1 MFKQQGAETGGSNSH
16 PHSQCITC
24 PVVPAAI
31 EAKLRRCVKVW
42 RRSGSGGNDAP
53 GRDPTLASSN
63 GEPRDHT
70 AEGTESDAEA
80 IQSTHRCECLPFQLM
95 VKAPLGHGPASERLI
110 HATPHFVVSTPFA
123 SELRHTIRICP
134 RRRAACLFEALGPG
148 LEIGVGGVGGV
159 APSGAT
165 DRGDDAVVND
175 DAAALAVAADV
186 EIKDL
191 AETLKLVLEALYMGF
206 GDPR

>member
-24 PVVPAAI
+24 PIVPAAI
-31 EAKLRRCVKVW
+31 EAKLRRCVKAW
-42 RRSGSGGNDAP
+42 RRSGGGGKEAP
-53 GRDPTLASSN
+53 GRDPTLASSS
-63 GEPRDHT
+63 GLQRYRT
-70 AEGTESDAEA
+70 EGTESDAEA
-80 IQSTHRCECLPFQLM
+80 IQSTRRCECLPYRMM
-95 VKAPLGHGPASERLI
+95 VNAPLGHGPASERLI

-134 RRRAACLFEALGPG
+134 RRRAACIFEALGPG
-148 LEIGVGGVGGV
+148 LEVGIGGVGGV
-159 APSGAT
+159 APSGAA
-165 DRGDDAVVND
+165 DSGDDAVAND
-175 DAAALAVAADV
+175 DAAALAVTADV

-191 AETLKLVLEALYMGF
+191 AETLKLVLEAVYMGF